1 MLKHLTD
8 LLKRPVRPLR
18 RSLRRV
24 MRGRLPIILM
34 YHRIGAAGEDPWAIA
49 VSSRHFEEQLEIL
62 RHRRRIIQLREL
74 VDQLAAGE
82 VASDCAVVTFDDG
95 YADNLCLAKPLLE
108 RFAVPATVF
117 VTTGAVGRKKE
128 YYWDE
133 LGRLILQPGSLPV
146 TLHLEIAGKTHDWN
160 LQSDSSYSKDDA
172 AAYKQ
177 WLAWQAPPTKRHAL
191 YLELWHLLRP
201 MEEDEREQVLAR
213 LRSWAKIPP
222 DMRNDRRTLTEAE
235 LRMLAAGDLV
245 EIGAHSITHASL
257 PTQTPVVRD
266 EEIRQSKSSLE
277 HWLGRPI
284 TSFAYPYGD
293 HDDASVGAVRR
304 AGFVCAC
311 TTVNGAVHRSA
322 NRFRL
327 PRIQV
332 GDWDGEEFARRLLS
346 RFAA

>member
-1 MLKHLTD
+1 
-8 LLKRPVRPLR
+8 
-18 RSLRRV
+18 

-34 YHRIGAAGEDPWAIA
+34 YHRIGAAGEDPWGIT
-49 VSSRHFEEQLEIL
+49 VSARHFEEQLEIL
-62 RHRRRIIQLREL
+62 RRRRRVLQLREL
-74 VDQLAAGE
+74 VGQLAAGE
-82 VASDCAVVTFDDG
+82 LSPDCAVVTFDDG
-95 YADNLCLAKPLLE
+95 YADNLCLAKPLLD

-133 LGRLILQPGSLPV
+133 LGRLLLQPGLLPV
-146 TLHLEIAGKTHDWN
+146 TLHLELAGKTHDWA
-160 LQSDSSYSKDDA
+160 LQSAASYSKDDA

-191 YLELWHLLRP
+191 YLELWHLLQP
-201 MEEDEREQVLAR
+201 MEEDVCEQVLAH
-213 LRSWAKIPP
+213 LRSWAGIPA
-222 DMRNDRRTLTEAE
+222 DMRNDRRTLTEGE

-257 PTQTPVVRD
+257 PTQTSVVRD
-266 EEIRQSKSSLE
+266 DEIRQSKASLE
-277 HWLGRPI
+277 RWLGRPI

-293 HDDASVGAVRR
+293 HDEASVEAVRR

-311 TTVNGAVHRSA
+311 TTVNDAVHRNA
-322 NRFRL
+322 NHFRL

-332 GDWDGEEFARRLLS
+332 GDWDGEEFAQRLSS